1 MTVTYVGSS
10 YCSAWFKKSDHIR
23 LLATKN
29 GTFTF
34 SQQDRGYYSFCEN
47 EWACEAF
54 NFLFLITTFSSVDKR
69 LFSLEGFF
77 VRVGEVM
84 NEWEELRWMETVR
97 FVVCEVFLHVPQHVR
112 NDQQERL

>member
-1 MTVTYVGSS
+1 M
-10 YCSAWFKKSDHIR
+10 
-23 LLATKN
+23 
-29 GTFTF
+29 
-34 SQQDRGYYSFCEN
+34 
-47 EWACEAF
+47 
-54 NFLFLITTFSSVDKR
+54 DKR